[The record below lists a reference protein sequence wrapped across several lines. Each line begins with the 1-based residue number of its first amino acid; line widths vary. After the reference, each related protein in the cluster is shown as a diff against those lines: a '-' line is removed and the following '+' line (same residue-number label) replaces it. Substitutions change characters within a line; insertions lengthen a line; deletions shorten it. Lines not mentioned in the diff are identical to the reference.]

1 MADGIDDLIVG
12 AYFADPNGDGDAGE
26 THVVFGSDAGFA
38 ASFDLSTLDG
48 TNGFRLDGIDAGDL
62 AAAPSPPP
70 ATSTATAVSPI

>member
-1 MADGIDDLIVG
+1 M
-12 AYFADPNGDGDAGE
+12 
-26 THVVFGSDAGFA
+26 FGSDAGFA